1 MLNQKRY
8 WGAVFSALLLTACGS
23 NPSSY
28 LPIETKPIVNVEAQ
42 IAEVVEVKACPE
54 KLSLTNLSEMP
65 LAVAYKLFWYDKNG
79 VTQTFN
85 DDEVTAWQKTRLE
98 PKQYQM
104 LNLTKP
110 TAESVNYRVYLRSE
124 R

>member
-42 IAEVVEVKACPE
+42 IAEAVEIKACSE
-54 KLSLTNLSEMP
+54 KLSLTNLSEIP

-79 VTQTFN
+79 VTQTFSESEQRWQTVWL
-85 DDEVTAWQKTRLE
+85 EV
-98 PKQYQM
+98 KQEQAIP
-104 LNLTKP
+104 LTKP
-110 TAESVNYRVYLRSE
+110 TVESVNYRVYLRAK
-124 R
+124 

>member
-8 WGAVFSALLLTACGS
+8 WGAVFFALLLTACGS

-54 KLSLTNLSEMP
+54 KLSLTNLSEIP

-79 VTQTFN
+79 VTQTFSESEQRWQTVWL
-85 DDEVTAWQKTRLE
+85 EV
-98 PKQYQM
+98 KQEQAIP
-104 LNLTKP
+104 LTKP
-110 TAESVNYRVYLRSE
+110 TVESVNYRVYLRAK
-124 R
+124 